1 MKYDFT
7 KLTNRR
13 NTNSYKWDVKE
24 DILPMWV
31 ADMDFETAPEIIE
44 AIQAKV
50 SKGILGYT
58 YVPDEWYLAY
68 QSWWERR
75 HNYSLQKEALIFA
88 TGVVPIISSTVRKF
102 TTKGDKVVIQSP
114 VYNIF
119 YNSILNN
126 GCEVLENI
134 LVYKDGTYEMD
145 FEDLETKLSDS
156 QTKLMI
162 LCNPHNPVGKIWD
175 RDTLKRVGD
184 LCFKHNV
191 IVVSDEIHC
200 DITKPNTH
208 YIPFASVS
216 HNCENNSITCIA
228 PTKAF
233 NIAGVHSAAAYAH
246 NPDIYNKLNRALNT
260 DEVAE
265 PNAIGIEAT
274 IAAFNQGEAWLEE
287 LRNVV
292 FSHRSKSKE
301 FINKHIPELKVI
313 EADATYLLWI
323 DCSKLTQD
331 TEELCKYFEKEVGLK
346 VVSGREY
353 GDGGKAF
360 IRMNIACPIDR
371 LMDGLER
378 FSEGIKLYKEVLRVE
393 EII

>member
-24 DILPMWV
+24 DVLPMWV
-31 ADMDFETAPEIIE
+31 ADMDFECAPEIIE
-44 AIQAKV
+44 AIQSKV

-58 YVPDEWYLAY
+58 YVPNEWANAY

-75 HNYSLQKEALIFA
+75 HHYTLQKEYLIFA
-88 TGVVPIISSTVRKF
+88 IGVVPIISSTVRKF
-102 TTKGDKVVIQSP
+102 TAKGDKVVIQSP

-126 GCEVLENI
+126 GCEVLENT
-134 LVYKDGTYEMD
+134 LVYNNNAYEMD
-145 FEDLETKLSDS
+145 FEDLEIKLSDPL
-156 QTKLMI
+156 TKLMI

-175 RDTLKRVGD
+175 RETLNRVGE

-191 IVVSDEIHC
+191 LVLSDEIHC
-200 DITKPNTH
+200 DITKPNTN

-216 HNCENNSITCIA
+216 EVCEQNSITCIA

-233 NIAGVHSAAAYAH
+233 NLAGIHSAAAYVV
-246 NPDIYNKLNRALNT
+246 NPEIYQKLNRALNT

-274 IAAFNQGEAWLEE
+274 ISAFNQGEVWLEE

-292 FSHRSKSKE
+292 FSHRRIAKK
-301 FINKHIPELKVI
+301 FIEEQISDLKLI
-313 EADATYLLWI
+313 DADATYLLWI
-323 DCSKLTQD
+323 DCSKLTEN
-331 TEELCKYFEKEVGLK
+331 TEILCEILEEEVGLK
-346 VVSGREY
+346 IVSGKEY

-360 IRMNIACPIDR
+360 IRMNIACPINR

-378 FSEGIKLYKEVLRVE
+378 LSKGIKLYKDVLKVE
-393 EII
+393 ESI